1 MNLLSNV
8 QTLLSALNTW
18 LEADQDSRDPSAVND
33 AITALTAAFEAIEPA
48 GRDQAMQ
55 DALAEDPT
63 FTTAS
68 IGALAQGLIEFGTKN
83 EESVIQVLAIAESIE
98 AAFTVST
105 AADAT
110 AAAEAAAAE
119 ARVTEARESLARLT
133 ARFSPQAPDPDD
145 EPEPPTAAAARPSTP
160 PVQAAA
166 PSTTVPV
173 LDAGLAPAN
182 DTAPASKP
190 QWQLHVGVGKYKA
203 GDYVDPSELDYAFA
217 FGLDQVHTTQKQEGS
232 VHQVVSFQR
241 PLDFSLSAAAR
252 SDPYIAGMELASRLS
267 PPVIAAQTDQIIA
280 SDCGCDFT
288 RLSTAYAPGWQDAGI
303 DDYGLPRI
311 GIANLGQGEGCKVEY
326 FVPMVDTVVDSYLY
340 PCEPGKVIDAA
351 EGQKFGWTPEDGE
364 KPCIEVPFPTK
375 RTCGV
380 DANTECFTWGY
391 SQERFQPRALQMG
404 MGVVKIALARRE
416 SRRWFESMSN
426 LSISRTVPLQGGLGL
441 ITYYRELFKAF
452 RREYV
457 MHHRFPEEI
466 VWSVSLP
473 LWVADQLVL
482 DLTLTVGDPDRIFTT
497 GDIERI
503 FMSDGFRLKWRREG
517 LAEDNTEI
525 TVGAPGDPVQPTPPT
540 VDALFWHDGAVAVLD
555 GGAVNLGTI
564 IDSALVLTNRRKSF
578 QENWDGTCL
587 FGFEPLKFTLPVC
600 ANGHNKAKL
609 LEATCDELRLAA

>member
-18 LEADQDSRDPSAVND
+18 LEADNDSRDPSAVNN
-33 AITALTAAFEAIEPA
+33 AVTALTAAFESIDPA

-63 FTTAS
+63 FATAA
-68 IGALAQGLIEFGTKN
+68 IGAFAQGLIEFGTKN
-83 EESVIQVLAIAESIE
+83 ESTVVQVLAIAESIE
-98 AAFTVST
+98 AAFTVSA
-105 AADAT
+105 AADAA

-133 ARFSPQAPDPDD
+133 ARFSSQPPDPDND
-145 EPEPPTAAAARPSTP
+145 PEPPTAAAARPSTP

-166 PSTTVPV
+166 PSVAVPV

-182 DTAPASKP
+182 DTAPTSKS
-190 QWQLHVGVGKYKA
+190 QWQLHVGVGNYKA
-203 GDYVDPSELDYAFA
+203 GDHIDPSELDYAFA
-217 FGLDQVHTTQKQEGS
+217 YGIDEVHNKNKSEGS
-232 VHQVVSFQR
+232 VHYVASFQR

-252 SDPYIAGMELASRLS
+252 NDPYIAGMELASRLS
-267 PPVIAAQTDQIIA
+267 PPVIAAQSKEIIA

-288 RLSTAYAPGWQDAGI
+288 RMSTAYAPGWQDAGI

-311 GIANLGQGEGCKVEY
+311 GIQNLGQGEGCKVEY
-326 FVPMVDTVVDSYLY
+326 FVPMVDTIVDSYLY
-340 PCEPGKVIDAA
+340 PGNPGKAIDPA

-364 KPCIEVPFPTK
+364 KPCIEVPCPTK

-380 DANTECFTWGY
+380 EANTECFVWGY
-391 SQERFQPRALQMG
+391 QQERFQPRALQMG
-404 MGVVKIALARRE
+404 MGPVKVALARRE

-426 LSISRTVPLQGGLGL
+426 LSIGRTVPLQGGIGM

-452 RREYV
+452 KREYV
-457 MHHRFPEEI
+457 MQHRFPKEI

-482 DLTLTVGDPDRIFTT
+482 DLYLTVGDPERTFTT

-517 LAEDNTEI
+517 LAGDNTEI

-540 VDALFWHDGAVAVLD
+540 VDALFWHDGSVAVLD

-564 IDSALVLTNRRKSF
+564 IDASLVLTNRRKSF

-600 ANGHNKAKL
+600 PTGQNKAKQ